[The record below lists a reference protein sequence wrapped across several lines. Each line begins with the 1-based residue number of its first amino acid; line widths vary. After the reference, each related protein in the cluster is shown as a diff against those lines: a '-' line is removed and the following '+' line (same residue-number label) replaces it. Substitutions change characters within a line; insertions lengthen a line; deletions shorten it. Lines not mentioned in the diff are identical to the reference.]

1 MGCVCEM
8 IGLACILALILS
20 FSSKAPYQL
29 KMATF
34 MIGSGA
40 IVLICIPLMIFRP
53 RDYRNA
59 FIPAWGCRQL
69 CKALGVTMEVR
80 GLENIRTKH
89 GAVVLINHQSFL
101 DLCGL
106 AYLWPVIGRA
116 TVVSKKEVLFFP
128 FFGFGAWLWGTLFIN
143 RSSKKDSI
151 NTLQKESRAIQERNC
166 KLLFFPE
173 GTRNTKETL
182 LPFKKG
188 PFHIALQSQCP
199 IQPVVISK
207 YYFLN
212 GEKKSF
218 RPGHAIIY
226 ILPEIH
232 TAGSGVEDMDNII
245 QNTRNTMDIEYK
257 KLSQEIRRRGH

>member
-1 MGCVCEM
+1 MSCVSEV

-29 KMATF
+29 KMAVF

-40 IVLICIPLMIFRP
+40 IVLICIPLMLFRP

-69 CKALGVTMEVR
+69 CKALGVTMMVQ
-80 GLENIRTKH
+80 GLENIRVEH

-106 AYLWPVIGRA
+106 AYLWPIIGRA
-116 TVVSKKEVLFFP
+116 TVVAKKEILFFP
-128 FFGFGAWLWGTLFIN
+128 FFGLGAWLWGTLFIN

-151 NTLQKESRAIQERNC
+151 NALQKESKAIQEHNC

-173 GTRNTKETL
+173 GTRNMKDTL

-212 GEKKSF
+212 GENKTF
-218 RPGHAIIY
+218 RPGHAIIK

-232 TAGSGVEDMDNII
+232 TAGFAPGDMDEII
-245 QNTRNTMDIEYK
+245 KITRNTMDYEYK
-257 KLSQEIRRRGH
+257 KLNQEIRRH

>member
-1 MGCVCEM
+1 M
-8 IGLACILALILS
+8 
-20 FSSKAPYQL
+20 
-29 KMATF
+29 
-34 MIGSGA
+34 
-40 IVLICIPLMIFRP
+40 
-53 RDYRNA
+53 
-59 FIPAWGCRQL
+59 
-69 CKALGVTMEVR
+69 
-80 GLENIRTKH
+80 
-89 GAVVLINHQSFL
+89 
-101 DLCGL
+101 

-151 NTLQKESRAIQERNC
+151 NALQKESKAIQERNC

-173 GTRNTKETL
+173 GTRNIRETL

-218 RPGHAIIY
+218 RPGHAIIQ

-232 TAGSGVEDMDNII
+232 TAGSSVDDIDNII
-245 QNTRNTMDIEYK
+245 ETTRNTMEFEHK
-257 KLSQEIRRRGH
+257 KLNQEIRRRRH